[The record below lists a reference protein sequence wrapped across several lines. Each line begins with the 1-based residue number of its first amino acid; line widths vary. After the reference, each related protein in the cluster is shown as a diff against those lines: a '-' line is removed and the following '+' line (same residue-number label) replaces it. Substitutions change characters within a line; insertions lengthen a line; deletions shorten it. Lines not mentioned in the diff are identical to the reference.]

1 MFRSSISRNR
11 PQRTCDCDCVDNG
24 FIIDNAI
31 CSTIRPPTTALA
43 QFLRTFCGWRFD
55 LWPLTPH
62 PVRRLPSPV
71 TVGVARFVGELRN
84 GFVIRI
90 NNPNDYFVLQKLY
103 LLNWYLSFRGARA
116 RACHVHRSLTRS
128 FSDIYLFIVTVAAA
142 AVWLLFD
149 GNNNTNNNSNKI
161 NV

>member
-116 RACHVHRSLTRS
+116 RAHFRIFTYSLSLWRQLLYGCCLMATTTPTT
-128 FSDIYLFIVTVAAA
+128 IVI
-142 AVWLLFD
+142 
-149 GNNNTNNNSNKI
+149 K
-161 NV
+161 